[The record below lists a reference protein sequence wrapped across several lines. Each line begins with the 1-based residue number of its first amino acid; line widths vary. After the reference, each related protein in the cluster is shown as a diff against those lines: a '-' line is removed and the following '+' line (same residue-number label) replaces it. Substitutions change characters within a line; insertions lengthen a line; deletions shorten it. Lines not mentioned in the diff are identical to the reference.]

1 MHRKGVFAHLLKELF
16 TYLPLLILTVLLAA
30 LSVATLLYLP
40 ILTGDA
46 VDLILG
52 QNRVDFDGLLA
63 VLRRMGVTIMAAA
76 LFQWLQNVCNNR
88 ITYGVVRSLRT
99 KVTRKLMTL
108 PLSYT
113 DTHPHGDL
121 VSRQISDIDQLAD
134 GLLMGF
140 TQLFTGVLTIA
151 GTLFFMF
158 RENAWIALIVVVLTP
173 LSMVTARFISR
184 YSYRMFALQ
193 SEARGKQTALIH
205 EMITHQK
212 VVQAFSQERSVQKR
226 FDGMNETLEKYS
238 LKAVFASSLTN
249 PTTRFVNNLV
259 YASVAVAGAVLVIK
273 NPSFTAGSLTAFLAY
288 ANQYTKPFNE
298 ISGVLSELQNAFACA
313 ARVYELLD
321 EKSEQET
328 ETADISGSRVTFDGR
343 VAFEKV
349 SFSYVPD
356 RKLIEDLNLPVLPG
370 QRVAIVG
377 PTGSGKT
384 TLINLLMRFYEVDG
398 GDIKVS
404 GRSIYAMTRQD
415 VRSGFGMVLQETW
428 LTHGTIR
435 DNIAFGKPDATDEEI
450 MRAAKEAHA
459 HSFIRR
465 LPLGYDTMIGED
477 GGSLSEGQKQLL
489 CIARVMLVLP
499 PMLILD
505 EATSSIDTRTELA
518 VQDAFLKMME
528 GRTSFIVAHR
538 LSTIRSADVILVMK
552 DGHIIEQGNHE
563 ELLAKRGFYAA
574 LYESQFA

>member
-1 MHRKGVFAHLLKELF
+1 MHRKSTFSNLLREISP
-16 TYLPLLILTVLLAA
+16 YLPLLILTVALAG
-30 LSVATLLYLP
+30 LSVAALLYLP

-46 VDLILG
+46 VDLIVG
-52 QNRVDFDGLLA
+52 PGRVDFAGLAL
-63 VLRRMGVTIMAAA
+63 VLRRMGLTIIAAA
-76 LFQWLQNVCNNR
+76 IFQWLQGVLNNR
-88 ITYGVVRSLRT
+88 ITYGVVRSLRQ
-99 KVTRKLMTL
+99 KVFRKLMTL

-113 DTHPHGDL
+113 DTHAHGDL
-121 VSRQISDIDQLAD
+121 VSRQISDIDQLSD

-140 TQLFTGVLTIA
+140 TQLFTGALTIV

-158 RENAWIALIVVVLTP
+158 RENPWIALIVVVLTP
-173 LSMVTARFISR
+173 LSMISARFISR

-193 SEARGKQTALIH
+193 TEARGKQTALIH

-212 VVQAFSQERSVQKR
+212 VVQAFSREQSVQKR
-226 FDGMNETLEKYS
+226 FDGMNETLEKVS

-259 YASVAVAGAVLVIK
+259 YASVAVAGALLVIK
-273 NPSFTAGSLTAFLAY
+273 DPAFTAGSLTAFLAY

-298 ISGVLSELQNAFACA
+298 ISGVLTELQNAFACA
-313 ARVYELLD
+313 ARVYELL
-321 EKSEQET
+321 EEESEREAG
-328 ETADISGSRVTFDGR
+328 EAAAGEMSFDGS
-343 VAFEKV
+343 VAFRDV

-356 RKLIEDLNLPVLPG
+356 RKLIEHLSLPVTPG

-384 TLINLLMRFYEVDG
+384 TLINLLMRFYEADS

-404 GRSIYAMTRQD
+404 GRSIYTMTRQEE
-415 VRSGFGMVLQETW
+415 RRGFGMVLQETW
-428 LTHGTIR
+428 LAHGTIR

-450 MRAAKEAHA
+450 IRAAKDAHA
-459 HSFIRR
+459 HGFIRR
-465 LPLGYDTMIGED
+465 LPNGYDTLIGED

-489 CIARVMLVLP
+489 CIARVMLILP

-538 LSTIRSADVILVMK
+538 ISTIRSADVILVMK
-552 DGHIIEQGNHE
+552 DGHIIEQGSHR
-563 ELLAKRGFYAA
+563 ELLAKRGFYAT

>member
-1 MHRKGVFAHLLKELF
+1 MRRKETLRALLHDLSG
-16 TYLPLLILTVLLAA
+16 YLPLVLLSLGLAA
-30 LSVATLLYLP
+30 LSVASLLYLP
-40 ILTGDA
+40 ILTGNA
-46 VDLILG
+46 VDLIIG
-52 QNRVDFDGLLA
+52 RDHVDFDELFA
-63 VLRRMGVTIMAAA
+63 ILRRMGVTIIAAA

-88 ITYGVVRSLRT
+88 ITYGVVRSMRAN
-99 KVTRKLMTL
+99 VYRKLMSL
-108 PLSYT
+108 PLSYA
-113 DTHPHGDL
+113 DTHAHGDL

-140 TQLFTGVLTIA
+140 TQLFSGALTIA

-158 RENAWIALIVVVLTP
+158 RENAWIALVVVILTP

-184 YSYRMFALQ
+184 YSYRMFTLQ
-193 SEARGKQTALIH
+193 SEARGAQTALIH

-212 VVQAFSQERSVQKR
+212 VVQAFGQEEKVQAR
-226 FDGMNETLEKYS
+226 FDGMNEKVEQYS

-249 PTTRFVNNLV
+249 PTTRFVNYLV
-259 YASVAVAGAVLVIK
+259 YAAVAVAGAILVIK
-273 NPSFTAGSLTAFLAY
+273 NPTFTAGSLTAFLAY

-298 ISGVLSELQNAFACA
+298 ISGVLTELQNAFACA
-313 ARVYELLD
+313 ARVYELLG
-321 EKSEQET
+321 EQNET
-328 ETADISGSRVTFDGR
+328 ENALSPSERTPFDGR
-343 VAFEKV
+343 VAFENV
-349 SFSYVPD
+349 SFSYVPEQ
-356 RKLIEDLNLPVLPG
+356 KLIEDLNLPVTPG

-384 TLINLLMRFYEVDG
+384 TLINLLMRFYEVDH

-404 GRSIYAMTRQD
+404 GRSIYVMPRKE

-428 LTHGTIR
+428 LRHGTIR
-435 DNIAFGKPDATDEEI
+435 DNIAFGKPDATEEEI
-450 MRAAKEAHA
+450 IHAAKEAHA

-465 LPLGYDTMIGED
+465 LPQGYDTVIGED
-477 GGSLSEGQKQLL
+477 GGTLSEGQKQLL
-489 CIARVMLVLP
+489 CIARVMLILP

-528 GRTSFIVAHR
+528 GHTSFIVAHR
-538 LSTIRSADVILVMK
+538 LSTIRSADIILVMR
-552 DGHIIEQGNHE
+552 DGHIVEQGSHA

-574 LYESQFA
+574 LYESQFG

>member
-1 MHRKGVFAHLLKELF
+1 MQRKETLRALLRDLSG
-16 TYLPLLILTVLLAA
+16 YLPLILLSLLLAA
-30 LSVATLLYLP
+30 LSVATLLSVP

-52 QNRVDFDGLLA
+52 SGQVDFDGLMQ
-63 VLRRMGVTIMAAA
+63 VLRRMGTFIIAAA

-88 ITYGVVRSLRT
+88 ITYGVVRDLRT
-99 KVTRKLMTL
+99 KLYRKLMTL
-108 PLSYT
+108 PLSYQ
-113 DTHPHGDL
+113 DAHPHGDL

-140 TQLFTGVLTIA
+140 TQLFTGALTIA

-158 RENAWIALIVVVLTP
+158 RENPWIALIVVALTP
-173 LSMVTARFISR
+173 LSIVAARFISR

-193 SEARGKQTALIH
+193 SEARGTQTALIH

-212 VVQAFSQERSVQKR
+212 VVQAFGQEAKVQER
-226 FDGMNETLEKYS
+226 FDGMNETVEKYS

-249 PTTRFVNNLV
+249 PSTRFVNNLV
-259 YASVAVAGAVLVIK
+259 YAAVAVVGAILVIR
-273 NPSFTAGSLTAFLAY
+273 SDTFTAGSLTAFLAY

-298 ISGVLSELQNAFACA
+298 ISGVLTELQSAFACA

-321 EKSEQET
+321 EESEQET
-328 ETADISGSRVTFDGR
+328 AVAGAARNALDGR
-343 VAFEKV
+343 VSFEQV

-356 RKLIEDLNLPVLPG
+356 KKLIEDLNLSVSQG

-384 TLINLLMRFYEVDG
+384 TLINLLMRFYEVDH
-398 GDIKVS
+398 GDIKMS
-404 GRSIYAMTRQD
+404 GQSIYASTRKE

-428 LTHGTIR
+428 LRHGTIR
-435 DNIAFGKPDATDEEI
+435 DNIAFGKPEATEEEI
-450 MRAAKEAHA
+450 IHAAKEAHA

-465 LPLGYDTMIGED
+465 LPQGYDTVIGED

-489 CIARVMLVLP
+489 CIARVMLILP

-505 EATSSIDTRTELA
+505 EATSSIDTRTELK

-552 DGHIIEQGNHE
+552 DGHIIEQGGHT
-563 ELLAKRGFYAA
+563 ELLAKRGFYAT
-574 LYESQFA
+574 LYESQFV

>member
-1 MHRKGVFAHLLKELF
+1 MRRKETLRALLRDLSG
-16 TYLPLLILTVLLAA
+16 YLPLILLSLLLAA
-30 LSVATLLYLP
+30 LSVATLLSVP

-52 QNRVDFDGLLA
+52 NGQVDFDGLMQ
-63 VLRRMGVTIMAAA
+63 VLRRMGTFIIAAA

-88 ITYGVVRSLRT
+88 ITYGVVRDLRT
-99 KVTRKLMTL
+99 KLYRKLMTL
-108 PLSYT
+108 PLSYQ
-113 DTHPHGDL
+113 DAHPHGDL

-140 TQLFTGVLTIA
+140 TQLFTGALTIA

-158 RENAWIALIVVVLTP
+158 RENPWIALIVVALTP
-173 LSMVTARFISR
+173 LSIVAARFISR

-193 SEARGKQTALIH
+193 SEARGTQTALIH

-212 VVQAFSQERSVQKR
+212 VVQAFGQEAKVQER
-226 FDGMNETLEKYS
+226 FDGMNETVEKYS

-249 PTTRFVNNLV
+249 PSTRFVNNLV
-259 YASVAVAGAVLVIK
+259 YAAVAVVGAILVIR
-273 NPSFTAGSLTAFLAY
+273 SDTFTAGSLTAFLAY

-298 ISGVLSELQNAFACA
+298 ISGVLTELQSAFACA
-313 ARVYELLD
+313 ARVYELLA
-321 EKSEQET
+321 EESEQET
-328 ETADISGSRVTFDGR
+328 AAAGAARNALDGR
-343 VAFEKV
+343 VSFEQV

-356 RKLIEDLNLPVLPG
+356 KKLIEDLNLSVSQG

-384 TLINLLMRFYEVDG
+384 TLINLLMRFYEVDH
-398 GDIKVS
+398 GDIKMS
-404 GRSIYAMTRQD
+404 GQSIYASTRKE

-428 LTHGTIR
+428 LRHGTIR
-435 DNIAFGKPDATDEEI
+435 DNIAFGKPEATKEEI
-450 MRAAKEAHA
+450 IHAAKEAHA

-465 LPLGYDTMIGED
+465 LPQGYDTVIGED

-489 CIARVMLVLP
+489 CIARVMLILP

-505 EATSSIDTRTELA
+505 EATSSIDTRTELK

-552 DGHIIEQGNHE
+552 DGHIIEQGSHT
-563 ELLAKRGFYAA
+563 ELLAKRGFYAT

>member
-1 MHRKGVFAHLLKELF
+1 MRRKETLRALLHDLSG
-16 TYLPLLILTVLLAA
+16 YLPLVLLSLGLAA
-30 LSVATLLYLP
+30 LSVASLLYLP
-40 ILTGDA
+40 ILTGNA
-46 VDLILG
+46 VDLIIG
-52 QNRVDFDGLLA
+52 RDHVDFDELFA
-63 VLRRMGVTIMAAA
+63 ILRRMGVTIIAAA

-88 ITYGVVRSLRT
+88 ITYGVVRSMRAN
-99 KVTRKLMTL
+99 VYRKLMSL
-108 PLSYT
+108 PLSYA
-113 DTHPHGDL
+113 DTHAHGDL

-140 TQLFTGVLTIA
+140 TQLFSGALTIA

-158 RENAWIALIVVVLTP
+158 REYAWIALVVVILTP

-184 YSYRMFALQ
+184 YSYRMFTLQ
-193 SEARGKQTALIH
+193 SEARGAQTALIH

-212 VVQAFSQERSVQKR
+212 VVQAFGQEEKVQAR
-226 FDGMNETLEKYS
+226 FDGMNEKVEQYS

-249 PTTRFVNNLV
+249 PTTRFVNYLV
-259 YASVAVAGAVLVIK
+259 YAAVAVAGAILVIK
-273 NPSFTAGSLTAFLAY
+273 NPTFTAGSLTAFLAY

-298 ISGVLSELQNAFACA
+298 ISGVLTELQNAFACA
-313 ARVYELLD
+313 ARVYELLG
-321 EKSEQET
+321 EQNET
-328 ETADISGSRVTFDGR
+328 ENALSPSERTPFDGR
-343 VAFEKV
+343 VAFENV
-349 SFSYVPD
+349 SFSYVPEQ
-356 RKLIEDLNLPVLPG
+356 KLIEDLNLPVTPG

-384 TLINLLMRFYEVDG
+384 TLINLLMRFYEVDH

-404 GRSIYAMTRQD
+404 GRSIYVMPRKE

-428 LTHGTIR
+428 LRHGTIR
-435 DNIAFGKPDATDEEI
+435 DNIAFGKPDATEEEI
-450 MRAAKEAHA
+450 IHAAKEAHA

-465 LPLGYDTMIGED
+465 LPQGYDTVIGED
-477 GGSLSEGQKQLL
+477 GGTLSEGQKQLL
-489 CIARVMLVLP
+489 CIARVMLILP

-528 GRTSFIVAHR
+528 GHTSFIVAHR
-538 LSTIRSADVILVMK
+538 LSTIRSADIILVMR
-552 DGHIIEQGNHE
+552 DGHIVEQGSHA

-574 LYESQFA
+574 LYESQFG

>member
-1 MHRKGVFAHLLKELF
+1 MRRKETLRALLHDLSR
-16 TYLPLLILTVLLAA
+16 YLPLVLLSLGLAA
-30 LSVATLLYLP
+30 LSVASLLYLP
-40 ILTGDA
+40 ILTGNA
-46 VDLILG
+46 VDLIIG
-52 QNRVDFDGLLA
+52 RDHVDFDGLFA
-63 VLRRMGVTIMAAA
+63 ILRRMGVTIIAAA

-88 ITYGVVRSLRT
+88 ITYGVVRSMRAN
-99 KVTRKLMTL
+99 VYRKLMSL
-108 PLSYT
+108 PLSYA
-113 DTHPHGDL
+113 DTHAHGDL

-140 TQLFTGVLTIA
+140 TQLFSGALTIA

-158 RENAWIALIVVVLTP
+158 RENAWIALIVVILTP

-193 SEARGKQTALIH
+193 SEARGAQTALIH

-212 VVQAFSQERSVQKR
+212 VVQAFGQEEKVQAR
-226 FDGMNETLEKYS
+226 FDGMNEKVEQYS

-249 PTTRFVNNLV
+249 PTTRFVNYLV
-259 YASVAVAGAVLVIK
+259 YAAVAVAGAILVIK
-273 NPSFTAGSLTAFLAY
+273 NPTFTAGSLTAFLSY

-298 ISGVLSELQNAFACA
+298 ISGVLTELQNAFACA
-313 ARVYELLD
+313 ARVYELLG
-321 EKSEQET
+321 EQNET
-328 ETADISGSRVTFDGR
+328 ENALSPSERTSFDGR
-343 VAFEKV
+343 VAFENV
-349 SFSYVPD
+349 SFSYVPEQ
-356 RKLIEDLNLPVLPG
+356 KLIEDLNLPVTPG

-384 TLINLLMRFYEVDG
+384 TLINLLMRFYEVDH

-404 GRSIYAMTRQD
+404 GRSIYAMPRKE

-428 LTHGTIR
+428 LRHGTIR
-435 DNIAFGKPDATDEEI
+435 DNIAFGKPDATEEEI
-450 MRAAKEAHA
+450 IHAAKEAHA

-465 LPLGYDTMIGED
+465 LPQGYDTVIGED
-477 GGSLSEGQKQLL
+477 GGTLSEGQKQLL
-489 CIARVMLVLP
+489 CIARVMLILP

-528 GRTSFIVAHR
+528 GHTSFIVAHR
-538 LSTIRSADVILVMK
+538 LSTIRSADIILVMR
-552 DGHIIEQGNHE
+552 DGHIVEQGSHA

-574 LYESQFA
+574 LYESQFG

>member
-1 MHRKGVFAHLLKELF
+1 MRRKETLRALLHDLSG
-16 TYLPLLILTVLLAA
+16 YLPLVLLSLGLAA
-30 LSVATLLYLP
+30 LSVASLLYLP
-40 ILTGDA
+40 ILTGNA
-46 VDLILG
+46 VDLIIG
-52 QNRVDFDGLLA
+52 RDHVDFDELFA
-63 VLRRMGVTIMAAA
+63 ILRRMGVTIIAAA

-88 ITYGVVRSLRT
+88 ITYGVVRSMRAN
-99 KVTRKLMTL
+99 VYRKLMSL
-108 PLSYT
+108 PLSYA
-113 DTHPHGDL
+113 DTHAHGDL

-140 TQLFTGVLTIA
+140 TQLFSGALTIA

-158 RENAWIALIVVVLTP
+158 RENAWIALVVVILTP

-184 YSYRMFALQ
+184 YSYRMFTLQ
-193 SEARGKQTALIH
+193 SEARGAQTALIH

-212 VVQAFSQERSVQKR
+212 VVQAFGQEEKVQAR
-226 FDGMNETLEKYS
+226 FDGMNEKVEQYS

-249 PTTRFVNNLV
+249 PTTRFVNYLV
-259 YASVAVAGAVLVIK
+259 YAAVAVAGAILVIK
-273 NPSFTAGSLTAFLAY
+273 NPTFTAESLTAFLAY

-298 ISGVLSELQNAFACA
+298 ISGVLTELQNAFACA
-313 ARVYELLD
+313 ARVYELLG
-321 EKSEQET
+321 EQNET
-328 ETADISGSRVTFDGR
+328 ENALSPSERTPFDGR
-343 VAFEKV
+343 VAFENV
-349 SFSYVPD
+349 SFSYVPEQ
-356 RKLIEDLNLPVLPG
+356 KLIEDLNLPVTPG

-384 TLINLLMRFYEVDG
+384 TLINLLMRFYEVDH

-404 GRSIYAMTRQD
+404 GRSIYVMPRKE

-428 LTHGTIR
+428 LRHGTIR
-435 DNIAFGKPDATDEEI
+435 DNIAFGKPDATEEEI
-450 MRAAKEAHA
+450 IHAAKEAHA

-465 LPLGYDTMIGED
+465 LPQGYDTVIGED
-477 GGSLSEGQKQLL
+477 GGTLSEGQKQLL
-489 CIARVMLVLP
+489 CIARVMLILP

-528 GRTSFIVAHR
+528 GHTSFIVAHR
-538 LSTIRSADVILVMK
+538 LSTIRSADIILVMR
-552 DGHIIEQGNHE
+552 DGHIVEQGSHA

-574 LYESQFA
+574 LYESQFG

>member
-1 MHRKGVFAHLLKELF
+1 MRRKNVFSHLLKDLSGYF
-16 TYLPLLILTVLLAA
+16 PLLILTVLLAA
-30 LSVATLLYLP
+30 LSVGALLYLP

-52 QNRVDFDGLLA
+52 RNRVDFDGLLS
-63 VLRRMGVTIMAAA
+63 VLRRMGVMILAAA

-88 ITYGVVRSLRT
+88 ITYGMVRSLRT
-99 KVTRKLMTL
+99 RVYCKLMTL

-140 TQLFTGVLTIA
+140 TQLFTGALTIA

-173 LSMVTARFISR
+173 LSLVTARLISR
-184 YSYRMFALQ
+184 YSYRMFSLQ
-193 SEARGKQTALIH
+193 SEARGTQTALIH

-212 VVQAFSQERSVQKR
+212 VVQAFSQEGNVQKR
-226 FDGMNETLEKYS
+226 FDGMNDTLEKYS

-259 YASVAVAGAVLVIK
+259 YASVAVAGALLVIK
-273 NPSFTAGSLTAFLAY
+273 SDSFTAGSLTAFLAY

-313 ARVYELLD
+313 GRVYELLD
-321 EKSEQET
+321 EESER
-328 ETADISGSRVTFDGR
+328 ETAEALGSRASFDGR

-356 RKLIEDLNLPVLPG
+356 RKLIEDLNLPVMPG

-384 TLINLLMRFYEVDG
+384 TLINLLMRFYEVDR

-404 GRSIYAMTRQD
+404 GRSIYTMTRQD

-435 DNIAFGKPDATDEEI
+435 DNIAFGKPDATEEEVI
-450 MRAAKEAHA
+450 RAAREAHA
-459 HSFIRR
+459 HSFIKR
-465 LPLGYDTMIGED
+465 LPAGYDTLIGED

-489 CIARVMLVLP
+489 CIARVMLILP

-518 VQDAFLKMME
+518 VQDAFLRMME

-563 ELLAKRGFYAA
+563 ELLAKHGFYAM
-574 LYESQFA
+574 LYESQFGG

>member
-1 MHRKGVFAHLLKELF
+1 MQRKETLRALLRDLSG
-16 TYLPLLILTVLLAA
+16 YLPLILLSLLLAA
-30 LSVATLLYLP
+30 LSVATLLSVP

-52 QNRVDFDGLLA
+52 SGQVDFDGLLQ
-63 VLRRMGVTIMAAA
+63 VLRRMGTFIIAAA

-88 ITYGVVRSLRT
+88 ITYGVVRDLRT
-99 KVTRKLMTL
+99 KLYRKLMTL
-108 PLSYT
+108 PLSYQ
-113 DTHPHGDL
+113 DAHPHGDL

-140 TQLFTGVLTIA
+140 TQLFTGALTIA

-158 RENAWIALIVVVLTP
+158 RENPWIALIVVALTP
-173 LSMVTARFISR
+173 LSIVAARFISR

-193 SEARGKQTALIH
+193 SEARGTQTALIH

-212 VVQAFSQERSVQKR
+212 VVQAFGQEAKVQER
-226 FDGMNETLEKYS
+226 FDGMNERVEKYS

-249 PTTRFVNNLV
+249 PSTRFVNNLV
-259 YASVAVAGAVLVIK
+259 YAAVAVVGAILVIR
-273 NPSFTAGSLTAFLAY
+273 SDTFTAGSLTAFLAY

-298 ISGVLSELQNAFACA
+298 ISGVLTELQSAFACA

-321 EKSEQET
+321 EESEQET
-328 ETADISGSRVTFDGR
+328 AAAGAARNALDGR
-343 VAFEKV
+343 VSFEQV

-356 RKLIEDLNLPVLPG
+356 KKLIEDLNLSVSQG

-384 TLINLLMRFYEVDG
+384 TLINLLMRFYEVDH
-398 GDIKVS
+398 GDIKMS
-404 GRSIYAMTRQD
+404 GQSIYASTRKE

-428 LTHGTIR
+428 LRHGTIR
-435 DNIAFGKPDATDEEI
+435 DNIAFGKPEATEEEI
-450 MRAAKEAHA
+450 IHAAKEAHA

-465 LPLGYDTMIGED
+465 LPQGYDTVIGED

-489 CIARVMLVLP
+489 CIARVMLILP

-505 EATSSIDTRTELA
+505 EATSSIDTRTELK

-552 DGHIIEQGNHE
+552 DGHIIEQGSHT
-563 ELLAKRGFYAA
+563 ELLAKRGFYAT
-574 LYESQFA
+574 LYESQFV

>member
-1 MHRKGVFAHLLKELF
+1 MRRKNVFSHLLKDLSGYF
-16 TYLPLLILTVLLAA
+16 PLLILTVLLAA
-30 LSVATLLYLP
+30 LSVGALLYLP

-52 QNRVDFDGLLA
+52 RNRVDFDGLLS
-63 VLRRMGVTIMAAA
+63 VLRRMGVMILAAA

-88 ITYGVVRSLRT
+88 ITYGMVRSLRT
-99 KVTRKLMTL
+99 RVYRKLMTL

-173 LSMVTARFISR
+173 LSMVTARLISR
-184 YSYRMFALQ
+184 YSYRMFSLQ
-193 SEARGKQTALIH
+193 SEARGTQTALIH

-212 VVQAFSQERSVQKR
+212 VVQAFSQEGNVQKR
-226 FDGMNETLEKYS
+226 FDGMNDTLEKYS

-259 YASVAVAGAVLVIK
+259 YASVAVAGALLVIK
-273 NPSFTAGSLTAFLAY
+273 SDSFTAGSLTAFLAY

-313 ARVYELLD
+313 GRVYELLD
-321 EKSEQET
+321 EESER
-328 ETADISGSRVTFDGR
+328 ETAEVLGSRASFDGR

-356 RKLIEDLNLPVLPG
+356 RKLIEDLNLPVMPG

-384 TLINLLMRFYEVDG
+384 TLINLLMRFYEVDR

-404 GRSIYAMTRQD
+404 GRSIYTMTRQD

-435 DNIAFGKPDATDEEI
+435 DNIAFGKPDATEEEVI
-450 MRAAKEAHA
+450 RAAREAHA
-459 HSFIRR
+459 HSFIKR
-465 LPLGYDTMIGED
+465 LPAGYDTLIGED

-518 VQDAFLKMME
+518 VQDAFLRMME

-563 ELLAKRGFYAA
+563 ELLAKHGFYAM
-574 LYESQFA
+574 LYESQFGG

>member
-1 MHRKGVFAHLLKELF
+1 MQRKETLRALLRDLSG
-16 TYLPLLILTVLLAA
+16 YLPLILLSLLLAA
-30 LSVATLLYLP
+30 LSVATLLSVP

-52 QNRVDFDGLLA
+52 SGRVDFDGLMQ
-63 VLRRMGVTIMAAA
+63 VLRRMGTFIIAAA

-88 ITYGVVRSLRT
+88 ITYGVVRDLRT
-99 KVTRKLMTL
+99 KLYRKLMTL
-108 PLSYT
+108 PLSYQ
-113 DTHPHGDL
+113 DAHPHGDL

-140 TQLFTGVLTIA
+140 TQLFTGALTIA

-158 RENAWIALIVVVLTP
+158 RENPWIALIVVALTP
-173 LSMVTARFISR
+173 LSIVAARFISR

-193 SEARGKQTALIH
+193 SEARGTQTALIH

-212 VVQAFSQERSVQKR
+212 VVQAFGQEAKVQER
-226 FDGMNETLEKYS
+226 FDGMNETVEKYS

-249 PTTRFVNNLV
+249 PSTRFVNNLV
-259 YASVAVAGAVLVIK
+259 YAAVAVAGAILVIR
-273 NPSFTAGSLTAFLAY
+273 SDTFTAGSLTAFLAY

-298 ISGVLSELQNAFACA
+298 ISGVLTELQSAFACA

-321 EKSEQET
+321 EESEQET
-328 ETADISGSRVTFDGR
+328 AAAGAARNALDGR
-343 VAFEKV
+343 VSFEQV

-356 RKLIEDLNLPVLPG
+356 KKLIEDLNLSVSQG

-384 TLINLLMRFYEVDG
+384 TLINLLMRFYEVDH
-398 GDIKVS
+398 GDIKMS
-404 GRSIYAMTRQD
+404 GQSIYASTRKE
-415 VRSGFGMVLQETW
+415 VRNGFGMVLQETW
-428 LTHGTIR
+428 LRHGTIR
-435 DNIAFGKPDATDEEI
+435 DNIAFGKPEATEEEI
-450 MRAAKEAHA
+450 IHAAKEAHA

-465 LPLGYDTMIGED
+465 LPQGYDTVIGED

-489 CIARVMLVLP
+489 CIARVMLILP

-505 EATSSIDTRTELA
+505 EATSSIDTRTELK

-552 DGHIIEQGNHE
+552 DGHIIEQGSHT
-563 ELLAKRGFYAA
+563 ELLAKRGFYAT
-574 LYESQFA
+574 LYESQFV